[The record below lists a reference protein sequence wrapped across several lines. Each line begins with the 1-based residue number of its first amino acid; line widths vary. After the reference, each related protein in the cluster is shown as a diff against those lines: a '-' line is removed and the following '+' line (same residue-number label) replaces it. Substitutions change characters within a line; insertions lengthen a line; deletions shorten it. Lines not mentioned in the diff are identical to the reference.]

1 MSPDD
6 IYIGTLMG
14 TLEALNAGVTT
25 SLDFAHMTWTRAHAD
40 AGLQGV
46 KDSGARVWWCY
57 NVGPVLVNADPYT
70 CTLPFSN
77 VNRAHTY
84 FS

>member
-1 MSPDD
+1 
-6 IYIGTLMG
+6 MG

-57 NVGPVLVNADPYT
+57 NVGPVLVNGDPYT

-77 VNRAHTY
+77 INAAHTY
-84 FS
+84 PS